1 MRVPI
6 ECCIAACSCIPRS
19 MLDPPGRGPM
29 DLGIAT
35 GTSATYSFAVTRDYQ
50 IDNLTFDVATPSVW
64 LMIAGLGG
72 LGAMMLKRKAG

>member
-1 MRVPI
+1 
-6 ECCIAACSCIPRS
+6 
-19 MLDPPGRGPM
+19 M